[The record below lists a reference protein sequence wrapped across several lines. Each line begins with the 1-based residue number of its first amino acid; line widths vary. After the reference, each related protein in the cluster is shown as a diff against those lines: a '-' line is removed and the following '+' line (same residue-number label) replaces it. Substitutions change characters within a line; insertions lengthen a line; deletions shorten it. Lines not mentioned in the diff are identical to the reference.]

1 MPLPAA
7 KDANTG
13 ESYDIYLQ
21 DGNTYDSQGNPVS
34 VIRTPDT
41 VITPNTYNQQLASK
55 SYETKEKGL
64 ETVYPEFDL
73 ITGAGLAKD
82 VGLFGLSK
90 LGNKWAKN
98 KLLDSSVKNITKNLG
113 NSTEGFQE
121 IPLEDGFVYRTF
133 TPSHGG
139 FVKNNRVYNRNYG
152 IGDVKVQNGKYYSV
166 RQAHFNNPDK
176 LWWDK
181 FGHNRGQVVQVTK
194 ESNTQSLQD
203 AANNGFSLNWGF
215 FGKGYKLSDPIETDK
230 VITYRKDPISGTMIP
245 SMPGKIVTNKQLPSE
260 IFQAT
265 EDNPIMQLSYYK
277 PTRKAWSTGKAEGNE
292 ATSYFFKQQPN
303 QRFELVKDVGPN
315 NYSVHFKT
323 DRNGLNYGN
332 KMQLFAK
339 VADEV
344 PEGANLSTWGSV
356 SKGGIH
362 GINRFGKDFGFIRNG
377 TRQLTMKGT
386 KEPVEVG
393 VFQKPL
399 NHHLQGDDAVKM
411 FKEYG
416 GTPIPEGSLN
426 GDQLRKYVMEAR
438 ERYGLMDN
446 PNISDEEIAQA
457 LYKHTNELG
466 KGSAAINSQG
476 EPQLLFRGD
485 TKPYTKL
492 KVNHNQIGKSDTE
505 DNVLGTMFLD
515 RTGIGEGWGPDRYM
529 YLANQDNEV
538 MAPYRDGIET
548 ASFTTLQPKF
558 KPDYIT
564 PVEGKGFV
572 GNFDISYPYYK
583 YDRRYGVISGGKIS
597 SEAFADGYTNQLNGF
612 VVRTPHERDITNEV
626 YTNGMY
632 RTPKAG
638 EEFQWRVPHTTDISS
653 APRETRILQNKAI
666 IKDAQQKNQG
676 LLRSKAGSPYRDEHD
691 KYDYLVV
698 PDFNVRNVKHILPY
712 DLRIPRNWSDPN
724 IFRIAAPIGMS
735 LPFLNNSQK

>member
-1 MPLPAA
+1 MPHSEIVTVKDQQGNIKTSTNPQAGAMSGADPVGEFIVGTTAGNLGLGLGKMALSKMGQNAISHWARNSLLNETAGNLTKNVSQGITNNLAA
-7 KDANTG
+7 KEYT
-13 ESYDIYLQ
+13 
-21 DGNTYDSQGNPVS
+21 T
-34 VIRTPDT
+34 R
-41 VITPNTYNQQLASK
+41 
-55 SYETKEKGL
+55 
-64 ETVYPEFDL
+64 
-73 ITGAGLAKD
+73 
-82 VGLFGLSK
+82 
-90 LGNKWAKN
+90 
-98 KLLDSSVKNITKNLG
+98 
-113 NSTEGFQE
+113 
-121 IPLEDGFVYRTF
+121 
-133 TPSHGG
+133 
-139 FVKNNRVYNRNYG
+139 
-152 IGDVKVQNGKYYSV
+152 
-166 RQAHFNNPDK
+166 
-176 LWWDK
+176 
-181 FGHNRGQVVQVTK
+181 
-194 ESNTQSLQD
+194 
-203 AANNGFSLNWGF
+203 
-215 FGKGYKLSDPIETDK
+215 
-230 VITYRKDPISGTMIP
+230 
-245 SMPGKIVTNKQLPSE
+245 
-260 IFQAT
+260 
-265 EDNPIMQLSYYK
+265 DNPIMQLSYYK

-292 ATSYFFKQQPN
+292 ATSYFFEQQPN
-303 QRFELVKDVGPN
+303 QRFELVKDIEPN

-323 DRNGLNYGN
+323 DRNGLSYGN

-339 VADEV
+339 VADEI

-362 GINRFGKDFGFIRNG
+362 GINRFGKDFGFTQNG

-386 KEPVEVG
+386 KEPIEVG

-399 NHHLQGDDAVKM
+399 NHHLQGEDAVKM

-416 GTPIPEGSLN
+416 GTPIPKGSLN

-438 ERYGLMDN
+438 ERYGLIDN

-466 KGSAAINSQG
+466 KGSAAINNQG

-492 KVNHNQIGKSDTE
+492 KVDHNQIGKSDTE

-529 YLANQDNEV
+529 YLVNQDNEV
-538 MAPYRDGIET
+538 MAPYRNGIET

-572 GNFDISYPYYK
+572 GDFDISYPYYK
-583 YDRRYGVISGGKIS
+583 YDRRYEVISGGKIS
-597 SEAFADGYTNQLNGF
+597 SEAFANGYTNQLNGF
-612 VVRTPHERDITNEV
+612 IVRTPHERDITNEV
-626 YTNGMY
+626 YTSGMY
-632 RTPKAG
+632 RTPKVG

-666 IKDAQQKNQG
+666 IKNAQQKNQG

-698 PDFNVRNVKHILPY
+698 PDFNARNVKHILPY

-724 IFRIAAPIGMS
+724 IFRIATPIGMS

>member
-1 MPLPAA
+1 MKWIPKYQKAGKLNFKTTGLPWQQSKEDQEVARHAQSVGILNPTNLKSRLQPASKNLKAKYNKLSTKERLALAKKSMPHSEVVTVRDQQGNTKTDTNPQAGAMSGADPVGEFIVGTAAGNLGLGLGKMALSKMGQNAVSHWARNSLLNETAGNLTKNVSQGITNNLAA
-7 KDANTG
+7 KEYTTG
-13 ESYDIYLQ
+13 
-21 DGNTYDSQGNPVS
+21 
-34 VIRTPDT
+34 
-41 VITPNTYNQQLASK
+41 
-55 SYETKEKGL
+55 
-64 ETVYPEFDL
+64 
-73 ITGAGLAKD
+73 
-82 VGLFGLSK
+82 
-90 LGNKWAKN
+90 
-98 KLLDSSVKNITKNLG
+98 
-113 NSTEGFQE
+113 
-121 IPLEDGFVYRTF
+121 
-133 TPSHGG
+133 
-139 FVKNNRVYNRNYG
+139 
-152 IGDVKVQNGKYYSV
+152 
-166 RQAHFNNPDK
+166 
-176 LWWDK
+176 
-181 FGHNRGQVVQVTK
+181 
-194 ESNTQSLQD
+194 
-203 AANNGFSLNWGF
+203 
-215 FGKGYKLSDPIETDK
+215 
-230 VITYRKDPISGTMIP
+230 
-245 SMPGKIVTNKQLPSE
+245 
-260 IFQAT
+260 
-265 EDNPIMQLSYYK
+265 DNPIMQLSYYK

-303 QRFELVKDVGPN
+303 QRFELVKDVEPN

-399 NHHLQGDDAVKM
+399 NHHLQGEDAIKM

-438 ERYGLMDN
+438 ERYGLIDN

-485 TKPYTKL
+485 TKAYTQLKDHPSPTDLATKSGTMDNSLGTLFLGELPGTGQKGQGLERYLVRGQEFNGDPKL
-492 KVNHNQIGKSDTE
+492 IGSGTGAK
-505 DNVLGTMFLD
+505 VLGGDGKYHTEIRQIIPKDARPLVTYSTRF
-515 RTGIGEGWGPDRYM
+515 G
-529 YLANQDNEV
+529 DNAV
-538 MAPYRDGIET
+538 
-548 ASFTTLQPKF
+548 
-558 KPDYIT
+558 
-564 PVEGKGFV
+564 
-572 GNFDISYPYYK
+572 YK
-583 YDRRYGVISGGKIS
+583 LPAKY
-597 SEAFADGYTNQLNGF
+597 SESKTNNINAF
-612 VVRTPHERDITNEV
+612 VVRTPAIRDASKEISVLNDDWLIKGGSKVNYHGPLNPTNE
-626 YTNGMY
+626 
-632 RTPKAG
+632 R
-638 EEFQWRVPHTTDISS
+638 S
-653 APRETRILQNKAI
+653 AMAEHYDYIL
-666 IKDAQQKNQG
+666 KDAQKKQQG
-676 LLRSKAGSPYRDEHD
+676 LLKSNPNSPLRDEHD
-691 KYDYLVV
+691 DYTYFAV
-698 PDFNVRNVKHILPY
+698 PNWNKSNVKSLLPY

>member
-1 MPLPAA
+1 MKQFLIKHTGFQKAGKLNFKTTGLPWQQSKQDQEIARNA
-7 KDANTG
+7 QFTG
-13 ESYDIYLQ
+13 ILNPTNLKSRLQ
-21 DGNTYDSQGNPVS
+21 ST
-34 VIRTPDT
+34 
-41 VITPNTYNQQLASK
+41 
-55 SYETKEKGL
+55 
-64 ETVYPEFDL
+64 
-73 ITGAGLAKD
+73 
-82 VGLFGLSK
+82 
-90 LGNKWAKN
+90 
-98 KLLDSSVKNITKNLG
+98 TKNLKTKY
-113 NSTEGFQE
+113 NNLS
-121 IPLEDGFVYRTF
+121 
-133 TPSHGG
+133 
-139 FVKNNRVYNRNYG
+139 VKERIALAKR
-152 IGDVKVQNGKYYSV
+152 
-166 RQAHFNNPDK
+166 
-176 LWWDK
+176 
-181 FGHNRGQVVQVTK
+181 
-194 ESNTQSLQD
+194 
-203 AANNGFSLNWGF
+203 
-215 FGKGYKLSDPIETDK
+215 
-230 VITYRKDPISGTMIP
+230 
-245 SMPGKIVTNKQLPSE
+245 SMPHSEIVTVRDQQGNTKTSTNPQAGAMSGADPVGEFVVGTAVGNLGLSLGKIALSKMGQNTVSHWARNSLFNETTGSLTKNVSQGITNNLAAKE
-260 IFQAT
+260 YT
-265 EDNPIMQLSYYK
+265 TRDNPIMQLSYYK

-292 ATSYFFKQQPN
+292 ATSYFFKQYPS
-303 QRFELVKDVGPN
+303 QRFELVKDVEPN

-323 DRNGLNYGN
+323 DRNGLSQGN

-362 GINRFGKDFGFIRNG
+362 GINRFGKDFGFIQNG

-386 KEPVEVG
+386 KEPIEVG
-393 VFQKPL
+393 IFQKPL
-399 NHHLQGDDAVKM
+399 NHHLQGEDAVKM

-426 GDQLRKYVMEAR
+426 GDQLRKYVIEAR
-438 ERYGLMDN
+438 ERYGLIDN

-466 KGSAAINSQG
+466 KGSAAINNQG

-485 TKPYTKL
+485 TKAYTQL
-492 KVNHNQIGKSDTE
+492 KNHNQIDKSDTE

-515 RTGIGEGWGPDRYM
+515 RTGIGEGFGPDRYM
-529 YLANQDNEV
+529 YLVNQDNEV
-538 MAPYRDGIET
+538 MAPYRNGIET

-572 GNFDISYPYYK
+572 GDFDISYPYYK
-583 YDRRYGVISGGKIS
+583 YDRRYEVISGGKIS
-597 SEAFADGYTNQLNGF
+597 SEAFANGYTNQLNGF

-626 YTNGMY
+626 YTNGMG
-632 RTPKAG
+632 RIPKVG

-698 PDFNVRNVKHILPY
+698 PDFNARNVKHILPY
-712 DLRIPRNWSDPN
+712 DLRVPRNWSDPN
-724 IFRIAAPIGMS
+724 IFRIAAPVGMS

>member
-1 MPLPAA
+1 MKQISKYQKAGKLNFKTTGLPWQQSKQDQEITRNTQSTGTLNPTNLKRRLQPAA
-7 KDANTG
+7 KNLKAKYNNLSTKERVALAKKSMPHSEIVTVKD
-13 ESYDIYLQ
+13 Q
-21 DGNTYDSQGNPVS
+21 QGNTKTSTNPQAGAMSGADPVGEFVVGTAAGNLGLSLGKMALSKMGQNAVSHWARNSLLNETAGSLTKNVSQG
-34 VIRTPDT
+34 
-41 VITPNTYNQQLASK
+41 ITNNLAA
-55 SYETKEKGL
+55 KEY
-64 ETVYPEFDL
+64 T
-73 ITGAGLAKD
+73 TG
-82 VGLFGLSK
+82 
-90 LGNKWAKN
+90 
-98 KLLDSSVKNITKNLG
+98 
-113 NSTEGFQE
+113 
-121 IPLEDGFVYRTF
+121 
-133 TPSHGG
+133 
-139 FVKNNRVYNRNYG
+139 
-152 IGDVKVQNGKYYSV
+152 
-166 RQAHFNNPDK
+166 
-176 LWWDK
+176 
-181 FGHNRGQVVQVTK
+181 
-194 ESNTQSLQD
+194 
-203 AANNGFSLNWGF
+203 
-215 FGKGYKLSDPIETDK
+215 
-230 VITYRKDPISGTMIP
+230 
-245 SMPGKIVTNKQLPSE
+245 
-260 IFQAT
+260 
-265 EDNPIMQLSYYK
+265 DNPIMQLSYYK

-303 QRFELVKDVGPN
+303 QRFELVKDVEPN

-399 NHHLQGDDAVKM
+399 NHHLQGEDAIKM

-438 ERYGLMDN
+438 ERYGLMNN

-485 TKPYTKL
+485 TKAYTQLKDHPSPTDLATKSGTMDNSLGTLFLGELPGTGQKAGGLERYLVRGQEFNGDPKL
-492 KVNHNQIGKSDTE
+492 IGSGTGAK
-505 DNVLGTMFLD
+505 VLGGDGKYHTEIRQIIPKDARPLVTYHTRF
-515 RTGIGEGWGPDRYM
+515 G
-529 YLANQDNEV
+529 DNAV
-538 MAPYRDGIET
+538 
-548 ASFTTLQPKF
+548 
-558 KPDYIT
+558 
-564 PVEGKGFV
+564 
-572 GNFDISYPYYK
+572 YK
-583 YDRRYGVISGGKIS
+583 LPAKY
-597 SEAFADGYTNQLNGF
+597 SESKTNNINAF
-612 VVRTPHERDITNEV
+612 VVRTPAVRDASKEISVLNDDWLIKGGSKVNYHGPLNPTNE
-626 YTNGMY
+626 
-632 RTPKAG
+632 R
-638 EEFQWRVPHTTDISS
+638 S
-653 APRETRILQNKAI
+653 AMAEHYDYIL
-666 IKDAQQKNQG
+666 KDAQKKQQG
-676 LLRSKAGSPYRDEHD
+676 LLKSNPNSPLRDEHD
-691 KYDYLVV
+691 DYTYFAV
-698 PDFNVRNVKHILPY
+698 PNWNKSNVKSLLPY

>member
-1 MPLPAA
+1 MKWIPKYQKAGKLNFKTTGLPWQQSKQDQEITRNTQSTGTLNPTNLKRRLQPAA
-7 KDANTG
+7 KNLKAKYNNLSTKERVALAKRSMPHSEIVTVKD
-13 ESYDIYLQ
+13 Q
-21 DGNTYDSQGNPVS
+21 QGNTKTSTNPQAGAMSGADPVGEFIVGTAAGN
-34 VIRTPDT
+34 
-41 VITPNTYNQQLASK
+41 L
-55 SYETKEKGL
+55 GL
-64 ETVYPEFDL
+64 
-73 ITGAGLAKD
+73 GLGKM
-82 VGLFGLSK
+82 GLSK
-90 LGNKWAKN
+90 MGQNAVSHWARNSLLNETAGN
-98 KLLDSSVKNITKNLG
+98 LTKNVSQG
-113 NSTEGFQE
+113 IT
-121 IPLEDGFVYRTF
+121 
-133 TPSHGG
+133 
-139 FVKNNRVYNRNYG
+139 NNL
-152 IGDVKVQNGKYYSV
+152 
-166 RQAHFNNPDK
+166 AA
-176 LWWDK
+176 
-181 FGHNRGQVVQVTK
+181 K
-194 ESNTQSLQD
+194 EYT
-203 AANNGFSLNWGF
+203 
-215 FGKGYKLSDPIETDK
+215 T
-230 VITYRKDPISGTMIP
+230 R
-245 SMPGKIVTNKQLPSE
+245 
-260 IFQAT
+260 
-265 EDNPIMQLSYYK
+265 DNPIMQLSYYK
-277 PTRKAWSTGKAEGNE
+277 PTRKAWNTGKAEGNE

-303 QRFELVKDVGPN
+303 QRFELVKDVEPN

-362 GINRFGKDFGFIRNG
+362 GVNRFGKDFGFIQNG

-386 KEPVEVG
+386 EEPVEVG

-399 NHHLQGDDAVKM
+399 NHHLQGEDAVKM

-466 KGSAAINSQG
+466 KGSAAVNSQG

-538 MAPYRDGIET
+538 MAPYRNGIET

-572 GNFDISYPYYK
+572 GDFDISYPYYK

-597 SEAFADGYTNQLNGF
+597 SEAFADGYINQLNGF

-698 PDFNVRNVKHILPY
+698 PDFNARNVKHILPY